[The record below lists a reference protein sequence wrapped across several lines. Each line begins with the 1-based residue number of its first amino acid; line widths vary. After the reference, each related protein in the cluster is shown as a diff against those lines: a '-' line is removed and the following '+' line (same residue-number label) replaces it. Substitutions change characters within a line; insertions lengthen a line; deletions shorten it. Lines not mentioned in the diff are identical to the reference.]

1 MFPVPAGRLTPTN
14 ETFVAHRDTRAGR
27 NGVKTVSDRRLA
39 RAQQR
44 MLLEFPRHDELAR
57 RINLGKLALRVP
69 NLKMEDTFQTL
80 AARDSFDP
88 TGARRKSTRSFA
100 S

>member
-1 MFPVPAGRLTPTN
+1 MFPVPEGRLTPTN

-44 MLLEFPRHDELAR
+44 MLLE
-57 RINLGKLALRVP
+57 
-69 NLKMEDTFQTL
+69 
-80 AARDSFDP
+80 S
-88 TGARRKSTRSFA
+88 A